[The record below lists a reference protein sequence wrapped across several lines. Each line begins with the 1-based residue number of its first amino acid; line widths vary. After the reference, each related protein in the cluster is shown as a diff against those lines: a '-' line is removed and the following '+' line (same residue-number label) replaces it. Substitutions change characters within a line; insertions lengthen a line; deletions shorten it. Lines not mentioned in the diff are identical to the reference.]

1 MGSTGKRNNMIQ
13 VSHSTADLLVA
24 ANKGHWIDSR
34 DDSVMPKG
42 MQHGW
47 NVGFEC
53 YL

>member
-1 MGSTGKRNNMIQ
+1 MESTGKRNMIQ

-34 DDSVMPKG
+34 DDSVMAKG
-42 MQHGW
+42 MQIGW
-47 NVGFEC
+47 NVGLER